1 MRKLFLAI
9 LCCISATV
17 FAQGPQ
23 GGFGGMGGGQ
33 FDPEAMVKR
42 QADRLKESVGLNDE
56 QYAKVTEFYKKQ
68 QEEMM
73 KRFQEGGGQ
82 GQGQRMSRED
92 MEKRREAQNAELKKI
107 LTEEQ
112 WKKYEEMQA
121 QQRQRRGQG
130 GQGQGGPR
138 GFGDGF
144 GGGRPQ
150 GAPQGGPQGNPQN

>member
-9 LCCISATV
+9 LCCLSANV

-23 GGFGGMGGGQ
+23 GGFGGGQ
-33 FDPEAMVKR
+33 IDPEQMITR
-42 QADRLKESVGLNDE
+42 QADRLKEACGLNDE
-56 QYAKVTEFYKKQ
+56 QYAKVKEFYKKQ

-130 GQGQGGPR
+130 GPGQGGP
-138 GFGDGF
+138 GGPGGF

-150 GAPQGGPQGNPQN
+150 GAPQGAPQN

>member
-9 LCCISATV
+9 LCCLSASV
-17 FAQGPQ
+17 FAQGQ
-23 GGFGGMGGGQ
+23 GGPQGGGQ
-33 FDPEAMVKR
+33 FDPEQMITR
-42 QADRLKESVGLNDE
+42 QADRLKETCGLSDE
-56 QYAKVTEFYKKQ
+56 QYAKVKEFYKKQ

-73 KRFQEGGGQ
+73 KQFQEGGQGQ

-112 WKKYEEMQA
+112 YKKYTEAQA

-130 GQGQGGPR
+130 GQGGQGGP
-138 GFGDGF
+138 GQ
-144 GGGRPQ
+144 GGPQ
-150 GAPQGGPQGNPQN
+150 GGPGEGGPQGGPQN